1 MTKAGYRFYFTN
13 IVQIQAGG
21 VSRHPGYPEG
31 NLVRDGGVWGA
42 LGAITFPGS
51 P

>member
-1 MTKAGYRFYFTN
+1 MRRRRIFYFREWF
-13 IVQIQAGG
+13 
-21 VSRHPGYPEG
+21 RHPGTPEV